1 MSASLPN
8 EVCEVICTAH
18 ESYVQEVRQNPVTTS
33 NQCAGFDA
41 SNRCAGIDA
50 ESVMQTV
57 TGKLMELKLGAPE
70 FVFASIAFKTY
81 AIREDVE
88 AIKEAVPDT
97 VLDAKTEL
105 VAIPNRYV
113 KISRVEMTP
122 AVPKHRYVEISR
134 VHQQRSV
141 NKPSGSVPSHFWKEF
156 LNTLRRQLGDKFR
169 LCPNDARSIRLS
181 RNDARS
187 IPLKWYLQPQY
198 LQPQFCRVVKMFDK
212 HLFGHNFKQCV
223 KERCVYTQGSGVDN
237 KTCVVLYVDDMIVFG
252 ERRKLMVNSVRNEKL
267 RCIMKSIGNE
277 EMHVPSVMNILST
290 YLSRQTNFA

>member
-8 EVCEVICTAH
+8 DVCEVICTAH

-33 NQCAGFDA
+33 NQWGLMAGFDA

-57 TGKLMELKLGAPE
+57 TGKLMDLKLGAPE
-70 FVFASIAFKTY
+70 FVIASVAFKTY

-88 AIKEAVPDT
+88 AIKEIREEIKTDDAAAVPDT

-156 LNTLRRQLGDKFR
+156 LNTILRQLGDKFR

-223 KERCVYTQGSGVDN
+223 KERCVYTQDSGVDN

-252 ERRKLMVNSVRNEKL
+252 VRRKLVVNSVRNEKL
-267 RCIMKSIGNE
+267 RCIISLSGMKRC
-277 EMHVPSVMNILST
+277 MYHL
-290 YLSRQTNFA
+290 